1 MSPAAKTVSTKI
13 DVLTSAGAK
22 KGTLSLNPEIF
33 GVRINKRL
41 LDLVQKAYSA
51 NQREG
56 NASTKTR
63 KEVRGG
69 GKKPWKQKGTGRA
82 RVGSNRSPIW
92 RGGGTVFGPHT
103 REYRVFLPKTMRLEA
118 LRSALSLRLKEASL
132 TVLEDLTISSH
143 KTKEFAAIVK
153 NLKFEDQRALY
164 VTDSPSEDLKR
175 ASQNLKAAKVIDPR
189 DVTAYDVLRRRRLVI
204 SKSALPIFDKRF
216 DGENQAAAP
225 APKPKR
231 SELAGVK

>member
-1 MSPAAKTVSTKI
+1 MALAKTISTKI
-13 DVLTSAGAK
+13 DVLTSKGSK
-22 KGTLSLNPEIF
+22 QGTLSLNPEIF
-33 GVRINKRL
+33 AARINKRL
-41 LDLVQKAYSA
+41 LDLVLKAYAA

-56 NASTKTR
+56 NANTKTR

-82 RVGSNRSPIW
+82 RVGSTRSPIW

-103 REYRVFLPKTMRLEA
+103 REYRIFLPRTMRLEA
-118 LRSALSLRLKEASL
+118 LRSALSLRLKEESL
-132 TVLEDLTISSH
+132 TVLEDLKVASH
-143 KTKEFAAIVK
+143 KTKEFAGIVK

-175 ASQNLKAAKVIDPR
+175 ASQNLQNARVIDPR

-204 SKSALPIFDKRF
+204 SKSALPIFDQRF
-216 DGENQAAAP
+216 NGSAEVAPAAP
-225 APKPKR
+225 KAKR

>member
-1 MSPAAKTVSTKI
+1 MTAAEKSISTKI
-13 DVLTSAGAK
+13 DVLTREGSK
-22 KGTLSLNPEIF
+22 KGSLSLNPEIF

-41 LDLVQKAYSA
+41 LDLVQKAYAA

-103 REYRVFLPKTMRLEA
+103 REYRVFLPKTMRVEA
-118 LRSALSLRLKEASL
+118 LRSALSLRLKEENL
-132 TVLEDLTISSH
+132 TVLEDFTLSSH
-143 KTKEFAAIVK
+143 KTKEFAEVLK
-153 NLKFEDQRALY
+153 KLKFEDQRALY
-164 VTDSPSEDLKR
+164 VTDSPSENLKR
-175 ASQNLKAAKVIDPR
+175 ATQNLKNAKVIDPR

-204 SKSALPIFDKRF
+204 SKNALPIFDKRF
-216 DGENQAAAP
+216 NGETETAP
-225 APKPKR
+225 AAPKPKR